1 MDKIQA
7 LYQSYLD
14 AGIISPSTTLEQF
27 ATANEEQLSTLYNQ
41 GIESNIISSE
51 TNIDLFTS
59 AWGLKKKDASVTV
72 SESESGLSGQQK
84 YPPGYPYENYYS
96 EEKDTFIERTFGKNP
111 LTDFFGDIYRSGVQG
126 LAQGATVDDAL
137 NLFTSGKDINQEDLQ
152 E

>member
-41 GIESNIISSE
+41 GIESNFISSE

-84 YPPGYPYENYYS
+84 YPPGYPYENYYMV
-96 EEKDTFIERTFGKNP
+96 ERMAVNHKVRGSNP
-111 LTDFFGDIYRSGVQG
+111 RGGG
-126 LAQGATVDDAL
+126 LPVPA
-137 NLFTSGKDINQEDLQ
+137 FYF
-152 E
+152 